1 MADHFLTISLRC
13 TSTSIL
19 LKKYQITCFVET
31 VSWNI
36 VTTITTIRFP
46 RKRSTIIHQLV
57 PTKKKTSRIEQFI
70 LDTVK
75 RQEFVFENVHN
86 FWPQVGRVYLLRN
99 PVISRSTDHTTP
111 RVANGQQIPL
121 SLDLTCR
128 CSDNSTPST
137 RSAGSRFHPKL
148 WVELTWTEQP
158 LREYI
163 TKKSRLTRETR
174 RNAEA
179 EVACLP
185 ARTLLFGEP
194 IGLSPGTGVRRI
206 DRPGTWGFH
215 SAGDYSRGEKWRRVS
230 TRINQGWH
238 EHRVCCLGKRRQKT
252 AAPTD
257 VSFAPTLEPAR
268 SGCPSGT
275 GGGPSSDGMQHSAT
289 FSAGPSTRNIQ
300 TLPLLLFSIA
310 S

>member
-1 MADHFLTISLRC
+1 MKHRYYDYYDTIPKKAFDYYS
-13 TSTSIL
+13 ST
-19 LKKYQITCFVET
+19 
-31 VSWNI
+31 
-36 VTTITTIRFP
+36 
-46 RKRSTIIHQLV
+46 RSHE
-57 PTKKKTSRIEQFI
+57 KKTSRIEQFI

-238 EHRVCCLGKRRQKT
+238 AHRVCCLGKRRQKT

-300 TLPLLLFSIA
+300 TLPSCYFPSLRKFGNKLLPYFWDRFIVSQSLVFFV
-310 S
+310 